1 MTLVKLVIGSRG
13 SKLAL
18 TQTYWVRDRLQAHN
32 DSLEIEVLEIRTT
45 GDQATGSLRSFGG
58 AGVFTKELERALLE
72 GQIDLAIHSLK
83 DLPTQM
89 HPELALVATPERED
103 VRDALIGPDLSS
115 LADLPNGAR
124 LGTGSLRRRAQLKA
138 LRPDLEILDIRGNLD
153 TRIDKAM
160 RGECDAVVLAVAGL
174 NRLGWQQRIGVHLSL
189 DQVLP
194 APGQGALG
202 LQMRADNPLKSY
214 VGALNH
220 APTQA
225 AVQAERQLLQ
235 TLRAGCHAPVGA
247 WARLEEDQLTLD
259 GLVGHPDGTEMLRAR
274 HSAPL
279 TDAQLLGEAVAAALR
294 EQGADALLQ
303 AE

>member
-18 TQTYWVRDRLQAHN
+18 TQTHWVRDRLQAHH

-45 GDQATGSLRSFGG
+45 GDTATGSLRSFGG
-58 AGVFTKELERALLE
+58 AGVFTKELERVLLE

-89 HPELALVATPERED
+89 HPELTLVATPERED

-153 TRIDKAM
+153 TRIDKVM

-189 DQVLP
+189 NQVLP

-279 TDAQLLGEAVAAALR
+279 TDAQPLGEAVAAALR

>member
-1 MTLVKLVIGSRG
+1 
-13 SKLAL
+13 
-18 TQTYWVRDRLQAHN
+18 LQAHH

-45 GDQATGSLRSFGG
+45 GDTATGSLRSFGG

-89 HPELALVATPERED
+89 HPELTLVATPERED

-189 DQVLP
+189 NQVLP

-279 TDAQLLGEAVAAALR
+279 TDAQPLGEAVAAALR

>member
-1 MTLVKLVIGSRG
+1 MTLVKLIIGSRG

-18 TQTYWVRDRLQAHN
+18 TQTHWVRDRLQAHH

-45 GDQATGSLRSFGG
+45 GDTATGSLRSFGG
-58 AGVFTKELERALLE
+58 AGVFTKELERVLLE

-89 HPELALVATPERED
+89 HPELTLVATPERED

-202 LQMRADNPLKSY
+202 LQMRANNPLKSY
-214 VGALNH
+214 VDALNH
-220 APTQA
+220 PPTQA

-259 GLVGHPDGTEMLRAR
+259 GVVGHPDGTEMLRAR

-279 TDAQLLGEAVAAALR
+279 TDAQPLGEAVAAALR

>member
-32 DSLEIEVLEIRTT
+32 DSLEIEVLKIRTT

-279 TDAQLLGEAVAAALR
+279 TDAKPLGEAVAAALR

>member
-18 TQTYWVRDRLQAHN
+18 TQTHWVRDRLQAHH

-45 GDQATGSLRSFGG
+45 GDTATGSLRSFGG

-89 HPELALVATPERED
+89 HPELTLVATPERED

-153 TRIDKAM
+153 TRIDKVM

-202 LQMRADNPLKSY
+202 LQMRANNPLKSY

-279 TDAQLLGEAVAAALR
+279 TDAQPLGEAVAAALR

>member
-1 MTLVKLVIGSRG
+1 MTLVKLIIGSRG

-18 TQTYWVRDRLQAHN
+18 TQTHWVRDRLQAHN

-45 GDQATGSLRSFGG
+45 GDTATGSLRSFGG

-89 HPELALVATPERED
+89 HPELTLVATPERED

-202 LQMRADNPLKSY
+202 LQMRANNPLKSY

-220 APTQA
+220 PPTQA

-259 GLVGHPDGTEMLRAR
+259 GVVGHPDGTEMLRAR

-279 TDAQLLGEAVAAALR
+279 TDAQPLGEAAAAALR

>member
-32 DSLEIEVLEIRTT
+32 DSLEIEVLKIRTT

-160 RGECDAVVLAVAGL
+160 RGECDAVVLAAAGL

-279 TDAQLLGEAVAAALR
+279 TDAQPLGEAVAAALR

>member
-18 TQTYWVRDRLQAHN
+18 TQTHWVRDRLQAHN

-45 GDQATGSLRSFGG
+45 GDTATGSLRSFGG

-89 HPELALVATPERED
+89 HPELTLVATPERED

-138 LRPDLEILDIRGNLD
+138 LRPDLEILDIRGNVD
-153 TRIDKAM
+153 TRIDKVM

-202 LQMRADNPLKSY
+202 LQMRANNPLKSY

-220 APTQA
+220 PPTQA

-259 GLVGHPDGTEMLRAR
+259 GLVGHPDGIEMLRAR

-279 TDAQLLGEAVAAALR
+279 TDAQPLGEAVAAALR

>member
-18 TQTYWVRDRLQAHN
+18 TQTHWVRDRLQAHN

-45 GDQATGSLRSFGG
+45 GDTATGSLRSFGG

-89 HPELALVATPERED
+89 HPELTLVATPERED

-202 LQMRADNPLKSY
+202 LQMRANNPLKSY
-214 VGALNH
+214 VDALNH
-220 APTQA
+220 PPTQA

-259 GLVGHPDGTEMLRAR
+259 GVVGHPDGTEMLRAR

-279 TDAQLLGEAVAAALR
+279 TDAQPLGEAVAAALR

>member
-18 TQTYWVRDRLQAHN
+18 TQTHWVRDRLQAHN

-45 GDQATGSLRSFGG
+45 GDTVIASLRSFGG

-89 HPELALVATPERED
+89 HPELTLVATPERED

-214 VGALNH
+214 VGAPNH

-259 GLVGHPDGTEMLRAR
+259 GVVGHPDGTEMLRAR

-279 TDAQLLGEAVAAALR
+279 TDAQPLGEAVATALR

>member
-18 TQTYWVRDRLQAHN
+18 TQSHWVRDRLQAHH

-45 GDQATGSLRSFGG
+45 GDTATGSLRSFGG

-89 HPELALVATPERED
+89 HPELTLVATPERED

-153 TRIDKAM
+153 TRIDKVM

-189 DQVLP
+189 NQVLP

-279 TDAQLLGEAVAAALR
+279 TDAQPLGEAVAAALR

>member
-32 DSLEIEVLEIRTT
+32 DSLEIEVLKIRTT

-279 TDAQLLGEAVAAALR
+279 TDAQPLGEAVAAALR

>member
-18 TQTYWVRDRLQAHN
+18 TQTHWVRDRLQAHH

-45 GDQATGSLRSFGG
+45 GDTATGSLRSFDG

-89 HPELALVATPERED
+89 HPELTLVATPERED

-259 GLVGHPDGTEMLRAR
+259 GVVGHPDGTEMLRAR

-279 TDAQLLGEAVAAALR
+279 TDAQPLGEAVAAALR

>member
-1 MTLVKLVIGSRG
+1 MTLVKLIIGSRG

-18 TQTYWVRDRLQAHN
+18 TQTHWVRDHLQAHH

-45 GDQATGSLRSFGG
+45 GDTVTGSLRSFDG

-89 HPELALVATPERED
+89 HPELTLVATPERED

-189 DQVLP
+189 NQVLP

-259 GLVGHPDGTEMLRAR
+259 GVVGHPDGTEMLRAR

-279 TDAQLLGEAVAAALR
+279 TDAQPLGEAVAAALR

>member
-32 DSLEIEVLEIRTT
+32 DSLEIEVLKIRTT

-279 TDAQLLGEAVAAALR
+279 TDAQPIGEAVAAALR